1 MFLEL
6 KEVKE
11 IANKGWN
18 LSVNTGENKSN
29 IAPDATVD
37 LRSANDNIQITKDG
51 NNVTFKLND
60 TINVTNVNATGNVT
74 AGDTTINN
82 DGLTITGGPSVTKS
96 GIDAAGNKIS
106 NVADGNVAPDSKRAV
121 NGSQLYSLGDTINK
135 KIDGMGFN
143 LTTNGTETPAL
154 SEADK
159 RITSNETFAI
169 NQGKIFK

>member
-1 MFLEL
+1 M
-6 KEVKE
+6 KE

-82 DGLTITGGPSVTKS
+82 DGLTITGGPV
-96 GIDAAGNKIS
+96 
-106 NVADGNVAPDSKRAV
+106 
-121 NGSQLYSLGDTINK
+121 
-135 KIDGMGFN
+135 
-143 LTTNGTETPAL
+143 
-154 SEADK
+154 
-159 RITSNETFAI
+159 
-169 NQGKIFK
+169 